1 VSDDRDLERI
11 HGDPSIELVLEV
23 AEATARDVVAD
34 VGCGGGVL
42 SFALA
47 PAVSSIAA
55 VDDRREAIDEA
66 RRLAVEVGVD
76 NVAFSA
82 VNLYALPFSSESFT
96 LAVSRNAIHRFR
108 EPVAALKEM
117 ARSLTPAGRVVVY
130 DTVVTPDVDRYLNEL
145 ARLADATHRRHCS
158 RDEFFYQF
166 ENAGLKVEVERQD
179 RRTVDLAYWL
189 EAAAVDS
196 DRAEL
201 IRRRLQELSLKVQT
215 AIDLAVSDRL
225 VSFSY
230 DVVCFRLTHA

>member
-1 VSDDRDLERI
+1 MSDERAPRRI
-11 HGDPSIELVLEV
+11 QGDPSIELVIEV
-23 AEATARDVVAD
+23 AEATADDVVVD
-34 VGCGGGVL
+34 VGCGVGVM

-55 VDDRREAIDEA
+55 VDDRPEVIEEAQ
-66 RRLAVEVGVD
+66 RLTTEVGAG
-76 NVAFSA
+76 NVEFSA
-82 VNLYALPFSSESFT
+82 VNLYALPFTNDSFT
-96 LAVSRNAIHRFR
+96 LAVCRNAIHRFR

-117 ARSLTPAGRVVVY
+117 ARVLTPAGRLVVY
-130 DTVVTPDVDRYLNEL
+130 DMVVTPDVDRYLNEL
-145 ARLADATHRRHCS
+145 ARLADSTHRRHCL
-158 RDEFFYQF
+158 REEHLELF
-166 ENAGLKVEVERQD
+166 EKAGLKVEVERRD

-196 DRAEL
+196 DRSDL

-230 DVVCFRLTHA
+230 DVACFRLARA